1 MLKETLSLLAAGYSK
16 KEIDAMREADKKAE
30 AEAAAKKA
38 EDEKKAAA
46 KKAEDDAKKA
56 EADKQAES
64 EAAKK
69 IAELEKQLA
78 DAKEDL
84 KKSQAGNVNNPIPAD
99 DKKTNEQARNELLS
113 HLAEYM

>member
-38 EDEKKAAA
+38 EDEKQAAA
-46 KKAEDDAKKA
+46 KKAEDDKK
-56 EADKQAES
+56 AES

-78 DAKEDL
+78 EAKEDL
-84 KKSQAGNVNNPIPAD
+84 KKSQAGNVDTTIST
-99 DKKTNEQARNELLS
+99 DKKVTDEQKTTELLA

>member
-38 EDEKKAAA
+38 EDEKQAEA
-46 KKAEDDAKKA
+46 KKAEDEKK
-56 EADKQAES
+56 AES
-64 EAAKK
+64 EAEKK

-84 KKSQAGNVNNPIPAD
+84 KKSQAGNVDKTIPAN
-99 DKKTNEQARNELLS
+99 DKKTNEQAKNDLLS

>member
-38 EDEKKAAA
+38 EDEKQAAA

-64 EAAKK
+64 EASKK

-78 DAKEDL
+78 EAKEDL

-99 DKKTNEQARNELLS
+99 KKVTDEQKTTELLA

>member
-38 EDEKKAAA
+38 EDEKQAAA

-56 EADKQAES
+56 EDDKKAES
-64 EAAKK
+64 EASKK

-78 DAKEDL
+78 EAKEDL
-84 KKSQAGNVNNPIPAD
+84 KKSQAGNVDKTIPAD
-99 DKKTNEQARNELLS
+99 KKVTDEQKRSDLLS

>member
-38 EDEKKAAA
+38 ED
-46 KKAEDDAKKA
+46 
-56 EADKQAES
+56 DKQAEAKKLEDDKKAES
-64 EAAKK
+64 EAEKK

-99 DKKTNEQARNELLS
+99 KKVTNEEKTAELLS